1 MREGK
6 LAASSP
12 ELGWARAERGGSKR
26 LGGGGE
32 RSLWKLLPCG
42 AVGARSIL
50 PRSEALDPRA
60 QQLREEEAQKT
71 G

>member
-1 MREGK
+1 MARLERSEAG
-6 LAASSP
+6 AR
-12 ELGWARAERGGSKR
+12 GWE
-26 LGGGGE
+26 GGGE

-60 QQLREEEAQKT
+60 QQLREEEARKT